1 MTSLGTLFYYEIYVF
16 PMKNKSNFL
25 SKNEASKLALK
36 IVQKH
41 LDPSLVLV
49 IYENIIFL

>member
-1 MTSLGTLFYYEIYVF
+1 
-16 PMKNKSNFL
+16 MKNKSNFL
-25 SKNEASKLALK
+25 SKNEVSKLALK